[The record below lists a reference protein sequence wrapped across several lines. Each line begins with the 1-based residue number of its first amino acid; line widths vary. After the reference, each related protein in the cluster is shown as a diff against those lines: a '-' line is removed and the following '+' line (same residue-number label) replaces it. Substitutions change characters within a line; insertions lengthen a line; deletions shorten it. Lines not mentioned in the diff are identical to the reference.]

1 MFFVESK
8 FLCSNHS
15 SNEMSVRLVII
26 CEQPQKNNV
35 GNSMPIRF
43 SSYAHFIMA
52 SNSKRAYDPGGSE
65 RAEMKRQ
72 GEAATSISLFF
83 KIFLRENRMKRK
95 SRALSLI
102 NLLKLLKGTMKV
114 RVNLFHKQNHAS

>member
-15 SNEMSVRLVII
+15 SNEMSVRLVMI
-26 CEQPQKNNV
+26 CEQPQNNNV

-43 SSYAHFIMA
+43 SSNAHFIMA
-52 SNSKRAYDPGGSE
+52 SNSKRAYEPGASE
-65 RAEMKRQ
+65 RAEIKRQ

-83 KIFLRENRMKRK
+83 KK
-95 SRALSLI
+95 SKDQDIPSSSLPPQ
-102 NLLKLLKGTMKV
+102 GE
-114 RVNLFHKQNHAS
+114 